1 MRLGGSQYDP
11 WCSAGV
17 GRLESG
23 QKLPDFRPKQS
34 PRKRGPEPSEGV
46 GGYEQWLEGKKRLRL
61 MTSHEGDEFESFMPG
76 SFKNSE
82 AIDVPGSGGGLSR
95 GGVVTQV

>member
-1 MRLGGSQYDP
+1 MLSHFLPGKCCVFLGGSQYDP

-46 GGYEQWLEGKKRLRL
+46 GGYEQWLEGKN
-61 MTSHEGDEFESFMPG
+61 G
-76 SFKNSE
+76 
-82 AIDVPGSGGGLSR
+82 
-95 GGVVTQV
+95 